1 MNKKY
6 PKHGGQLS
14 PTFRTNIPNIQDIR
28 PQYWGPF
35 IKQDLETFQIYSMD
49 IYI

>member
-1 MNKKY
+1 MYKKC

-14 PTFRTNIPNIQDIR
+14 LTFRTNIPNIQDIR
-28 PQYWGPF
+28 PQYWGAF
-35 IKQDLETFQIYSMD
+35 IKQDLKAFQLYSMD